1 MEMKGKIYICPQC
14 SAKPTISPARQLDY
28 GMLFPDSMAFALE
41 CDKCG
46 YMTKW
51 YSTPE
56 EADTEW
62 QKNESRTRSRNNG

>member
-1 MEMKGKIYICPQC
+1 MKGKIYICPQC
-14 SAKPTISPARQLDY
+14 SAKLNISGIHSPVHQLDY

-62 QKNESRTRSRNNG
+62 QKNE